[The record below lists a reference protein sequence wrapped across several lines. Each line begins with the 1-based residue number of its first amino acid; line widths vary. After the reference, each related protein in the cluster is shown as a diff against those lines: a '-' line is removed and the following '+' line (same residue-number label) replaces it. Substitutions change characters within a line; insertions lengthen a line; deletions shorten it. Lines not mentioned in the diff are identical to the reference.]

1 MNARRIRI
9 LCVDDHRIVRD
20 GIALI
25 IDRQAD
31 MEVVGS
37 AASVQEAISGFTR
50 LRPDITLMDLQLG
63 PATGIDAIRSI
74 RTIDPKARI
83 VVLTMYHG
91 DEDIFR
97 ALDAGAATY
106 LLKDMLTDDLIRTV
120 REVHAGHHSIG
131 PEVQARLTE
140 RAASGKLTARELDV
154 IELIAKGTRN
164 KDIAEV
170 LGISE
175 ETVQVHVRNILFKLK
190 VRDRTGAINVAL
202 RRGIIHIP

>member
-1 MNARRIRI
+1 
-9 LCVDDHRIVRD
+9 
-20 GIALI
+20 
-25 IDRQAD
+25 

-37 AASVQEAISGFTR
+37 AASVEEAVSGFAE

-63 PATGIDAIRSI
+63 AGTGVDAIRSI
-74 RTIDPKARI
+74 RAIDPKARI

-91 DEDIFR
+91 DEDIFQ
-97 ALDAGAATY
+97 ALDAGATTY

-120 REVHAGHHSIG
+120 REVHAGQHPIG

-190 VRDRTGAINVAL
+190 VRDRTGAINVAI